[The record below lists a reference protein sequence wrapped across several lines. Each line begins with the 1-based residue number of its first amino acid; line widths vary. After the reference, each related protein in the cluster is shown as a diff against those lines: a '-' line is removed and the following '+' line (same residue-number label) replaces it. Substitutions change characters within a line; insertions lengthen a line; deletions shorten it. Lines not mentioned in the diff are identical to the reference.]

1 MDCVEADEL
10 SLSHRKIFEKYDT
23 NKSPTYDIAREHSQS
38 DSSDHEEAN
47 MCVTPMEIGECVTCG
62 FALVSYVFLY
72 RTHA

>member
-38 DSSDHEEAN
+38 DSSAKKRI
-47 MCVTPMEIGECVTCG
+47 C
-62 FALVSYVFLY
+62 VSYGD
-72 RTHA
+72 R